1 MPDDVLLDAEAEL
14 HIVLIETD
22 RLHDAWP
29 RGRNSMQRARIGN
42 RIQANSDRIRELYGV
57 IRGTP
62 AETPA
67 GAAVKLRRV
76 LAHLEDNTLEFG
88 LVESALETVERC
100 TA

>member
-1 MPDDVLLDAEAEL
+1 
-14 HIVLIETD
+14 
-22 RLHDAWP
+22 
-29 RGRNSMQRARIGN
+29 MQRVRIGN

-57 IRGTP
+57 IRETP

-76 LAHLEDNTLEFG
+76 LAHLEDDTIEFG

-100 TA
+100 VA